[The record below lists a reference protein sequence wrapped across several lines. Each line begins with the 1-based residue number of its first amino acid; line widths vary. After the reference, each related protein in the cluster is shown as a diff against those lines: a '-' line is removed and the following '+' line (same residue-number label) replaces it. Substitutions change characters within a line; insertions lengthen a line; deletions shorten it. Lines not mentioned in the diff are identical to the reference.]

1 MLKKGIEKGDRT
13 THQLL
18 LKSVII
24 ITSVVPQQL
33 PMQMAMAVNTAL
45 LNLTRSGIFCTEP
58 YRVPYAGKVDHCL
71 FDKTGTLTTDK
82 LVPVGVVSVQPRSGE
97 TRMLKGSQS
106 VKVTSVSRN
115 ACEVQLED
123 GNKVR
128 TGDSGYGTAT
138 FLLLLSPHTHPFPSI
153 RICRRACSRPP
164 ALRPPL
170 AVESRVSREPASRAV
185 A

>member
-1 MLKKGIEKGDRT
+1 MRAQIAAGYVLKKGIEKGDRT

-45 LNLTRSGIFCTEP
+45 LNLTKSGVFCTEP

-82 LVPVGVVSVQPRSGE
+82 LVPVGVVSVQPSSGE
-97 TRMLKGSQS
+97 TRMLDGSQR
-106 VKVTSVSRN
+106 VKVSTVAR
-115 ACEVQLED
+115 
-123 GNKVR
+123 K
-128 TGDSGYGTAT
+128 GDSFEVKLENGGKVCARALVWVAPRV
-138 FLLLLSPHTHPFPSI
+138 FSSHSP
-153 RICRRACSRPP
+153 
-164 ALRPPL
+164 
-170 AVESRVSREPASRAV
+170 
-185 A
+185 